1 MATTSLREFGVFV
14 PATDLILI
22 SSQLDSPEVPS
33 FVVEHVL
40 HHELLHR
47 VLGGRMDVGRR
58 VYHTPAFRRQER
70 QFPRYAEADAF
81 LQAMA
86 RRLRA

>member
-1 MATTSLREFGVFV
+1 
-14 PATDLILI
+14 
-22 SSQLDSPEVPS
+22 
-33 FVVEHVL
+33 L

-70 QFPRYAEADAF
+70 QFPRYSEADAF